1 MVEPHSQFVKIE
13 ASKLSLTDEFM
24 QHEPK
29 TCKEKKL
36 KARIE
41 EAISSR
47 VQDFF
52 RPNMDPSFDEDGRIV
67 YTAGISP
74 ATGKSYKWWE
84 KAARKYCPERKSRL
98 GNKNEYAAFIGVL
111 IKKLVSDGLGVTQAW
126 NLVCNE
132 AEKLAHFSN
141 SFGHKHVFEP
151 TGARE
156 VLGFYDLANTYKIL
170 MEDPIRKTF
179 PLASGTCHCNSATY
193 PLCGF
198 FIYKEKKEELFDS
211 VGWIVLEN

>member
-13 ASKLSLTDEFM
+13 ASRLSLTDDFM
-24 QHEPK
+24 QHVPK
-29 TCKEKKL
+29 TAKEKKL

-41 EAISSR
+41 EAISSG
-47 VQDFF
+47 VNDFF
-52 RPNMDPSFDEDGRIV
+52 RPNMDPSFDKTGRIV
-67 YTAGISP
+67 FAAGISP

-84 KAARKYCPERKSRL
+84 KAAKNYCPERKSRL
-98 GNKNEYAAFIGVL
+98 GNKNEYAAFVGVL
-111 IKKLVSDGLGVTQAW
+111 IKKLVSDGVNVSEAW

-132 AEKLAHFSN
+132 AHKLAHFAN
-141 SFGHKHVFEP
+141 SFGHKHMFET
-151 TGARE
+151 TGSRE
-156 VLGFYDLANTYKIL
+156 AFGFYDLANTYKIL

-179 PLASGTCHCNSATY
+179 PLASGTCHCSSVTY

-198 FIYKEKKEELFDS
+198 FIYREKKEELFDS